1 MNIPML
7 DLKRQY
13 DYMKKDID
21 DAISKCLNHQQWI
34 MGPEVYDFEKNCSEF
49 LGIKHCIG
57 CSSGTEAIVLAL
69 RAIAISQGKEFFSK
83 DELIIT
89 TPFTFTATGDAILR
103 SGATPVFVDIELN
116 SFNIAPEKIKK
127 YLENDKKKRVCGI
140 VVVHLYGI
148 PCNMDEICKLA
159 SEHGVFIIE
168 DVAQAFGGK
177 WKEKK
182 LGTIGNAGAFSFF
195 PSKNLGCFGD
205 GGMVSTSDDKIAEI
219 VRILIKHGGKD
230 KYNVDFLGYN
240 ARLDTIQAAVLLARM
255 KFVDE
260 FNNRRKSIAKR
271 YNNFLSEIKEIKTP
285 EIKEGSVFHQYT
297 IRVPEEK
304 RDTLQKFLKE
314 KGISTM
320 VYYPVC
326 LHEMKLFN
334 NRAIFENLSSAE
346 RVSRQVISLPI
357 DPLMTEQ
364 EQDYVIANIKEFF
377 QKNYGV

>member
-1 MNIPML
+1 ML

-83 DELIIT
+83 DDLIIT

>member
-1 MNIPML
+1 ML

>member
-1 MNIPML
+1 ML

-83 DELIIT
+83 DDLIIT

-103 SGATPVFVDIELN
+103 SGATPVFVDIEPN

-285 EIKEGSVFHQYT
+285 EILEGSVFHQYT

-334 NRAIFENLSSAE
+334 NRAIFGNLSSAE
-346 RVSRQVISLPI
+346 SASRQVISLPI

-377 QKNYGV
+377 QKNYSV

>member
-7 DLKRQY
+7 NLKRQY

-83 DELIIT
+83 DDLIIT

-285 EIKEGSVFHQYT
+285 EILEGSVFHQYT

-334 NRAIFENLSSAE
+334 NRAIFGNLSSAE
-346 RVSRQVISLPI
+346 RASRQVISLPI

>member
-7 DLKRQY
+7 NLKRQY

-83 DELIIT
+83 DDLIIT

>member
-83 DELIIT
+83 DDLIIT

>member
-7 DLKRQY
+7 NLKRQY

-83 DELIIT
+83 DDLIIT

-285 EIKEGSVFHQYT
+285 EILEGSVFHQYT

>member
-1 MNIPML
+1 ML

-103 SGATPVFVDIELN
+103 SGATPVFVDIEIN

-285 EIKEGSVFHQYT
+285 EILEGSVFHQYT

-346 RVSRQVISLPI
+346 RVSRH
-357 DPLMTEQ
+357 
-364 EQDYVIANIKEFF
+364 QDR
-377 QKNYGV
+377 

>member
-1 MNIPML
+1 ML
-7 DLKRQY
+7 NLKRQY

-83 DELIIT
+83 DDLIIT

-285 EIKEGSVFHQYT
+285 EILEGSVFHQYT

-334 NRAIFENLSSAE
+334 NRAIFGNLSSAE
-346 RVSRQVISLPI
+346 RASRQVISLPI